1 MPSSILGIETAT
13 DVCSVAISR
22 DDVII
27 AEASLATGMRH
38 SSALTGL
45 IKDVVDISGV
55 SMQEL
60 AAIAISDGPG
70 SYTGL
75 RVGASTA
82 KALCYALD
90 IPLIAIP
97 TLEALGMEVGA
108 ETDHIV
114 LSTLDARRMEVY
126 ALIMKGD
133 GTTVKETHAIIWT
146 EEVIADLYK
155 SYGPMTICGT
165 GVEKVQALLN
175 SYPHMKSHV
184 SACDAQLLLPLA
196 QSKYAQQD
204 FVDIAYHDPFYYK
217 SPNITQSKKRILP

>member
-1 MPSSILGIETAT
+1 MSTYILGIETAS

-27 AEASLATGMRH
+27 AETTIATGMRH

-45 IKDVVDISGV
+45 IKEVLSVADISNDKI
-55 SMQEL
+55 S
-60 AAIAISDGPG
+60 AIAISDGPG

-82 KALCYALD
+82 KAMCYALD

-97 TLEALGMEVGA
+97 TLEALINEAGA
-108 ETDHIV
+108 ESDRVV

-133 GTTVKETHAIIWT
+133 GTIVKDTHALIWSA
-146 EEVIADLYK
+146 EEISSLYEN
-155 SYGPMTICGT
+155 YGALTICGT
-165 GVEKVQALLN
+165 GVEKAKELLAA
-175 SYPHMKSHV
+175 YPDIDQHV
-184 SACDAQLLLPLA
+184 SVCNARLLLPLA
-196 QSKYAQQD
+196 HAKYAQDD

-217 SPNITQSKKRILP
+217 SPNITKSKKRILP

>member
-1 MPSSILGIETAT
+1 MPSYIIGIETAT

-22 DDVII
+22 DGDIV

-45 IKDVVDISGV
+45 IKDVVDTSGIS
-55 SMQEL
+55 MKEL
-60 AAIAISDGPG
+60 SAIAISDGPG

-82 KALCYALD
+82 KAMCYALD
-90 IPLIAIP
+90 LPLIAIP
-97 TLEALGMEVGA
+97 TLLSLGMEVGA
-108 ETDHIV
+108 SNDHIV

-146 EEVIADLYK
+146 EDEIATLYET
-155 SYGPMTICGT
+155 YGAMTVCGT
-165 GVEKVQALLN
+165 GVEKAQELLAECP
-175 SYPHMKSHV
+175 SLKLHV
-184 SACDAQLLLPLA
+184 SECDAKLLLPLA
-196 QSKYAQQD
+196 QHKYAHQD